1 MPAKRKSTAYLL
13 WFFLGGVGA
22 HKFYL
27 GRPLA
32 GALYIAAC
40 GGFWILL
47 LTKTSVPAALLL
59 SVVAAVSLL
68 VDLFTIPSQ
77 VAVAN
82 GAAVSGGDAATATRR
97 PMFAPKEDAPFDA
110 AGADAA
116 IARFK
121 QQRSAPAMQTAARAP
136 AGRPAFG
143 RR

>member
-47 LTKTSVPAALLL
+47 LTKTSVPAALVL
-59 SVVAAVSLL
+59 SVIAAVSLV

-77 VAVAN
+77 VAAAN
-82 GAAVSGGDAATATRR
+82 GAAVSGDAAPATRR
-97 PMFAPKEDAPFDA
+97 PMFAPKEEAPFDA

-121 QQRSAPAMQTAARAP
+121 QQRSTPAAQTVARAP